1 VRPGGRDAE
10 IPSGFRR
17 FPHRRRSPQPGKS
30 EAEVGGVN
38 QAEEHR
44 RSRLVE
50 RIAVASVGK
59 QRPRQQ
65 Q

>member
-1 VRPGGRDAE
+1 MEAVTATRLD
-10 IPSGFRR
+10 
-17 FPHRRRSPQPGKS
+17 
-30 EAEVGGVN
+30 EAEVRGVN